1 MGCTDTAKRPP
12 HPHPTLPDA
21 RAMPLPAHQCRVLFF
36 FPFHISHRLGV
47 DSGQFMLTRT
57 ISINIG
63 RNRRFKPKFQ
73 KKKGC
78 KTHRFNLITNPK
90 LSQFS
95 KLTYAPFFTWIFN
108 SLSLSVL
115 CLPSWPWIMHLAGE
129 KEDDLSG
136 TQVVAFYHYLD
147 PCLTHHSI
155 FLSITMNYDWSIN
168 GFFFFSLGLESL
180 QQFPLLVWYYR
191 P

>member
-1 MGCTDTAKRPP
+1 MHRHSKTATAPTSDAAGCTS
-12 HPHPTLPDA
+12 DA
-21 RAMPLPAHQCRVLFF
+21 AACASVPCPFF
-36 FPFHISHRLGV
+36 FSISHLAPSRCRLGPIHANS
-47 DSGQFMLTRT
+47 DHIDQYRAKSPIQAE
-57 ISINIG
+57 I
-63 RNRRFKPKFQ
+63 P

-95 KLTYAPFFTWIFN
+95 KLTYAPFFTSIFN

-115 CLPSWPWIMHLAGE
+115 CLPSWPWIMHPAGE

-168 GFFFFSLGLESL
+168 GFFFFFTWTWKSPTISPSSLIL
-180 QQFPLLVWYYR
+180 
-191 P
+191 